1 VDRAE
6 GRPEEKVE
14 EKAED
19 RGGDARVEGQSAAE
33 RRRDIRGKKG
43 LSCREKFSVNDM
55 NTPRFTL

>member
-6 GRPEEKVE
+6 GRPE

-33 RRRDIRGKKG
+33 RRRDIRGKKR

-55 NTPRFTL
+55 NTPRLTL